1 MSGPASM
8 DGALPEALP
17 EGETILW
24 QGRPDPASV
33 SRRILH
39 RRALMAYF
47 AALALYM
54 AATSLAGGR
63 TLFATASTLALVAA
77 GALAILGFVWLI
89 GRLVARTTRYTITD
103 RRIVMRI
110 GVALPLTLN
119 VPFRIVEG
127 AGLRAYPEGTGDI
140 PLVIG
145 GNGRIGYLH
154 LFPHARPWHLRRP
167 EPMLRCIPDAGR
179 VAAILAQ
186 AVAASSEAAS
196 SDTVVASRASFRPS
210 GTGEAAPAAIPTS
223 IAA

>member
-1 MSGPASM
+1 M
-8 DGALPEALP
+8 DGALPEPLP

-39 RRALMAYF
+39 RRALMVYF
-47 AALALYM
+47 AVLALYM
-54 AATSLAGGR
+54 AGSSVVDGR
-63 TLFATASTLALVAA
+63 TAAATAFTLALVA
-77 GALAILGFVWLI
+77 GATLAILGFVWLI

-119 VPFRIVEG
+119 VPFRIIEG
-127 AGLRAYPEGTGDI
+127 AGLRTYPEGTGDI
-140 PLVIG
+140 PLVLG

-154 LFPHARPWHLRRP
+154 LFPHARPWHLRKP
-167 EPMLRCIPDAGR
+167 EPMLRCVPDAGR

-186 AVAASSEAAS
+186 ALAGAAEAGS
-196 SDTVVASRASFRPS
+196 SDAVVASRVSSRPS
-210 GTGEAAPAAIPTS
+210 GTSDAAPATMPTS